1 MVLITRRSLMASTI
15 LLPGGLLQIAEA
27 QPTAKRVYRVG
38 VLWADPSTEAEARP
52 FIRSFIA
59 GLQERGYVEGRNLV
73 VEHRFPAEM
82 PERFAMTADL
92 ISLRPDVLV
101 GVTPPTAL
109 ALKTATDTVPIVF
122 TAVSDPLAVGL
133 VTSLARPGGNATG
146 FSGATPVAKQLQLL
160 TETIPGLKRVGVL
173 HHSANPADKSLM
185 SLLDEAAR
193 VLGVT
198 LRYVDLRSVSDVEA
212 RFLLFVRER
221 LRAIVV
227 APSPLLYAVREPI
240 ARLALAARIATVYNY
255 RQGPDVGGLFSY
267 GVDLRDLFRRTA
279 GHVAR
284 ILDGAKPAD
293 LPIEQPTKFEL
304 VINLKTA
311 KALGLTIPQTILL
324 QADQVIE

>member
-1 MVLITRRSLMASTI
+1 LLLI
-15 LLPGGLLQIAEA
+15 
-27 QPTAKRVYRVG
+27 AKRVYRVG
-38 VLWADPSTEAEARP
+38 VIWPDPSAEAEARP

-59 GLQERGYVEGRNLV
+59 GLEERGYVEGRNLV
-73 VEHRFPAEM
+73 LEHSFSAEI
-82 PERFAMTADL
+82 PKSFAARIADL

-101 GVTPPTAL
+101 GVNAPTAV

-122 TAVSDPLAVGL
+122 TAVGDPLALGL
-133 VTSLARPGGNATG
+133 VTSLARPGGNMTG

-173 HHSANPADKSLM
+173 HHSANPIDKPNI

-267 GVDLRDLFRRTA
+267 GADLLDLFRRTA

-284 ILDGAKPAD
+284 ILEGAKPAD

>member
-1 MVLITRRSLMASTI
+1 MVLITRRSFLASTI

-38 VLWADPSTEAEARP
+38 VLWPEASSEAEARP

-59 GLQERGYVEGRNLV
+59 GLQERGYFEGRNLV
-73 VEHRFPAEM
+73 LEHRFPA
-82 PERFAMTADL
+82 PERFAAMIADL

-101 GVTPPTAL
+101 GVTSSAAV

-122 TAVSDPLAVGL
+122 TSVSDPLATGL
-133 VTSLARPGGNATG
+133 VTSLARPGGNVTG
-146 FSGATPVAKQLQLL
+146 FSATTPVDKELQLL
-160 TETIPGLKRVGVL
+160 TETIQGLKRVGVL
-173 HHSANPADKSLM
+173 HHSANPGDKPIM
-185 SLLDEAAR
+185 SSLDEAAR

-212 RFLLFVRER
+212 RFLLFVREG
-221 LRAIVV
+221 LRAILV

-267 GVDLRDLFRRTA
+267 GVDFFDLFRRTA

-284 ILDGAKPAD
+284 ILAGVRPAD
-293 LPIEQPTKFEL
+293 LPVEQPTRFEL
-304 VINLKTA
+304 VVNLKTA
-311 KALGLTIPQTILL
+311 KALGLTIPPSVLAR
-324 QADQVIE
+324 ADHVIE

>member
-1 MVLITRRSLMASTI
+1 
-15 LLPGGLLQIAEA
+15 
-27 QPTAKRVYRVG
+27 
-38 VLWADPSTEAEARP
+38 
-52 FIRSFIA
+52 
-59 GLQERGYVEGRNLV
+59 
-73 VEHRFPAEM
+73 
-82 PERFAMTADL
+82 MTADL

-101 GVTPPTAL
+101 GVTPPSAL

-122 TAVSDPLAVGL
+122 TAVSDPLALGL
-133 VTSLARPGGNATG
+133 VTSLARPGGNVTG
-146 FSGATPVAKQLQLL
+146 FSATTPVSKELQLL

-173 HHSANPADKSLM
+173 HHSANPADKSHM

-212 RFLLFVRER
+212 RFLLVVREG

-227 APSPLLYAVREPI
+227 APGPLQYAVREPI

-267 GVDLRDLFRRTA
+267 GVDLLDLFRRTA

>member
-1 MVLITRRSLMASTI
+1 MASTI
-15 LLPGGLLQIAEA
+15 LLPGALLQIAEA

-38 VLWADPSTEAEARP
+38 VLWPDPSAGAEARP

-73 VEHRFPAEM
+73 LEHRFSAEI
-82 PERFAMTADL
+82 PESFAAKTADL

-101 GVTPPTAL
+101 GVTPPAAV
-109 ALKTATDTVPIVF
+109 ALKTATDTIPIVF

-133 VTSLARPGGNATG
+133 VTSLARPGGNVTG
-146 FSGATPVAKQLQLL
+146 FSATTPVAKELQLL

-173 HHSANPADKSLM
+173 HHSANPADKSHM

-212 RFLLFVRER
+212 RFLLFVREG

-227 APSPLLYAVREPI
+227 VPSPLLYAVREPI

-267 GVDLRDLFRRTA
+267 GVDLLDLFRRTA

-284 ILDGAKPAD
+284 ILEGVRPAD
-293 LPIEQPTKFEL
+293 LPVEQPTRFEL
-304 VINLKTA
+304 VVNLKTA

-324 QADQVIE
+324 QADQVIQ